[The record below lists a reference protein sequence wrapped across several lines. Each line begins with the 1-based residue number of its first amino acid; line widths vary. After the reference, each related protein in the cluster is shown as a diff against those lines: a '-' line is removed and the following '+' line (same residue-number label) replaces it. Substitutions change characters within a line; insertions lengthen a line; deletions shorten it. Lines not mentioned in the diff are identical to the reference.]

1 MYIRK
6 QYAYVQESRNVLFD
20 YCKTISTEI
29 FIKQNTSFGRGGSIR
44 NLLVHIANTYEFW
57 IAQVALSKEVAFA
70 NAEDFRNIQDV
81 MHLFDD
87 VDLFMGEFMD
97 FADVTDQIAFE
108 LNSEQRSECYS
119 RQSWK
124 TALSERQQ
132 GYGFVLKI
140 DPLAIRARRFIFRIS
155 NTHCA
160 KSSAC
165 STFSGLPSVNFS
177 CMLMSVAMVL
187 GVSVVTRISSLRHSA
202 IMDCESDITAAL
214 DAA

>member
-29 FIKQNTSFGRGGSIR
+29 FIKQNTSFGLEGSIR

-70 NAEDFRNIQDV
+70 NTEDYKNIQDV
-81 MHLFDD
+81 MHLFDN

-108 LNSEQRSECYS
+108 LNSEQRSEEPIKLFSHVITHEYHHKGQILSLS
-119 RQSWK
+119 RR
-124 TALSERQQ
+124 L
-132 GYGFVLKI
+132 GYIPI
-140 DPLAIRARRFIFRIS
+140 D
-155 NTHCA
+155 TD
-160 KSSAC
+160 
-165 STFSGLPSVNFS
+165 
-177 CMLMSVAMVL
+177 
-187 GVSVVTRISSLRHSA
+187 
-202 IMDCESDITAAL
+202 IMR
-214 DAA
+214 